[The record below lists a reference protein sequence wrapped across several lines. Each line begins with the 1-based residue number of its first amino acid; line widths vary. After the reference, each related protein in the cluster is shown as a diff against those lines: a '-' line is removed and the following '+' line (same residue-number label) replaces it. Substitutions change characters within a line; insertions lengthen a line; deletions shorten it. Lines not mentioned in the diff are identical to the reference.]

1 MSEECLHSHDSWNL
15 AACLVWVGSTTV
27 FQNGSVLPLNRTV
40 GRTCG
45 QSGGTSKSLRLH
57 EKSRG
62 YVETAALEGKD
73 AEEAIAITRNIII
86 LPELQICAAL
96 IQLVGCNFLH
106 ASPRVEGCRWDMV
119 ASFVS
124 ALFAAQMDIQK
135 FRALR
140 CWR

>member
-1 MSEECLHSHDSWNL
+1 M
-15 AACLVWVGSTTV
+15 
-27 FQNGSVLPLNRTV
+27 R
-40 GRTCG
+40 
-45 QSGGTSKSLRLH
+45 
-57 EKSRG
+57 KSRG
-62 YVETAALEGKD
+62 YVETEALEGKD

-86 LPELQICAAL
+86 LPELQVCAAL
-96 IQLVGCNFLH
+96 IQLVCCNFLH

-124 ALFAAQMDIQK
+124 AYFAAQMDRMDIQK